1 MLADKITPHLDIC
14 RTSGGKVW
22 FDHFPAKGNVSKTSL
37 GARYSNDYF
46 IYSLEWT
53 SSSLIWKINGVEVF
67 SQTSDIPQE
76 PMYVLLAGGL
86 DKPINSATSMEIDWV
101 RVYKDI

>member
-14 RTSGGKVW
+14 RTSVGKVW
-22 FDHFPAKGNVSKTSL
+22 FDYFPEKGTVSKSSL
-37 GARYSNDYF
+37 GARYSSDYF
-46 IYSLEWT
+46 IYTLEWT

-67 SQTSDIPQE
+67 SQTSAIPQE

-86 DKPINSATSMEIDWV
+86 DKPVNSATSMEIDWI
-101 RVYKDI
+101 RVYKTL